1 MFKLHVV
8 QAKSG
13 DALILSFGTSA
24 KPRHILIDGG
34 PSGNYAADLEPA
46 LGKIVG
52 KGGKL
57 DLVVLSHV
65 DNDHVVALLDL
76 FAAVEDDQVGDRE
89 PRTKIAGLWH
99 NSFERTIDPTGAVER
114 QLQAVMTMAATAKIA
129 TPLAAETLD
138 IFYGIRE
145 GSRLRLM
152 AKKLKIPINKGFD
165 DDVLL
170 VETAK
175 APIKVGPLELKIA
188 GPNKTNL
195 KALQNQWLQWL
206 EEAAQKIGADPA
218 TAAMSD
224 GSKPNLSSIVL
235 LAKCDGKTIL
245 LTGDAR
251 GDHIIEGLRA
261 AGLARNGKLHVDLL
275 KVQHHGSN
283 RNATPDFFSA
293 ITANVYVL
301 SADGRH
307 GNPKLETM
315 KWIVEAARHRRQ
327 PITLVAT
334 NQTATIAELQKRLP
348 PCDYGYTL
356 KLLPEREHSVEIV
369 LNA

>member
-1 MFKLHVV
+1 MFKLHVI
-8 QAKSG
+8 QAKYG

-46 LGKIVG
+46 LEKIVG

-65 DNDHVVALLDL
+65 DNDHVVGLLDL
-76 FAAVEDDQVGDRE
+76 FAAVEEDLVGDRD

-99 NSFERTIDPTGAVER
+99 NSFERTIDPTGAVG
-114 QLQAVMTMAATAKIA
+114 QQMQAIMTMAAAAKMT
-129 TPLAAETLD
+129 TPLATDTLGT
-138 IFYGIRE
+138 FYGIKE
-145 GSRLRLM
+145 GNRLRLM
-152 AKKLKIPINKGFD
+152 AKKLKIPTNKGFKD
-165 DDVLL
+165 DLLL
-170 VETAK
+170 VKSAN
-175 APIKVGPLELKIA
+175 APIKFGPLELKIA
-188 GPNKTNL
+188 GPTKANL
-195 KALQNQWLQWL
+195 KALQTEWLQWL
-206 EEAAQKIGADPA
+206 EEAAQKIAADPA

-251 GDHIIEGLRA
+251 GDYIIEGLQD
-261 AGLARNGKLHVDLL
+261 AGLARNGKLHVDVL

-283 RNATPDFFSA
+283 RNTTPGFFSA
-293 ITANVYVL
+293 ITADTYVL

-307 GNPKLETM
+307 GNPKIDTM

-334 NQTATIAELQKRLP
+334 NQTETIAELQNKLP
-348 PCDYGYTL
+348 PSDYGYTL
-356 KLLPEREHSVEIV
+356 KFLPKPEHSIEIV